1 MMFRAYNFAAGP
13 AMLPESVLLRAQHAL
28 LNWQETGSSIM
39 EIGHRTSLFQNL
51 LTHLEQ
57 KFRQL
62 MTIPQNY
69 KVLFLAGGG
78 QGHFSFIPMN
88 LTKHNHDTDYLVTGI
103 WSERAAKF
111 ARRYANVNI
120 VTTPNDSIILDNST
134 WQLNPN
140 AAYAYYCQNE
150 TINGI
155 QFNEIPNCGNVP
167 IIVDMTSSILSEPI
181 DVSKFGIIFASA
193 QKNLG
198 IAGITLLIIRDD
210 LLGHALDCVPEVF
223 NYTLQA
229 EQHSL
234 VNTIPTFPVYMMDL
248 MIDWV
253 INEHG
258 SLEAMAA
265 ANHRKVSQLYACI
278 DNSNGF
284 YNNHVDPAYR
294 SQINVPFNLP
304 NDELLQLF
312 LTEADHQGLK
322 YLNGHKLVGGARA
335 SLYNAMPD
343 TGVAKLITF
352 MHEFAAIHQL

>member
-1 MMFRAYNFAAGP
+1 MFRTYNFAAGP
-13 AMLPESVLLRAQHAL
+13 AMLPEPVLLRAQQAL
-28 LNWQETGSSIM
+28 LNWQDTGSSIM
-39 EIGHRTSLFQNL
+39 EIGHRTSLFQKL
-51 LTHLEQ
+51 LNDLEQ
-57 KFRQL
+57 KLRQL

-88 LTKHNHDTDYLVTGI
+88 LTKHNHDTDYLITGI

-111 ARRYANVNI
+111 AKRYSNVNI
-120 VTTPNDSIILDNST
+120 VTTPSNSTILDKTT

-155 QFNEIPNCGNVP
+155 QFNEIPNTGKVP
-167 IIVDMTSSILSEPI
+167 LVVDMTSSILSEAI
-181 DVSKFGIIFASA
+181 DVTQFGIIFASA

-234 VNTIPTFPVYMMDL
+234 VNTMPTFPVYMMDL
-248 MIDWV
+248 MVDWV
-253 INEHG
+253 IHDQGGLN
-258 SLEAMAA
+258 AIAT

-284 YNNHVDPAYR
+284 YVNNVDPAYR
-294 SQINVPFNLP
+294 SKINVPFSLP
-304 NDELLQLF
+304 NDDLLQLF
-312 LTEADHQGLK
+312 LIEAEQQGLT

-335 SLYNAMPD
+335 SLYNAMPEA
-343 TGVAKLITF
+343 GVVKLITF
-352 MHEFAAIHQL
+352 MHEFAAKHQ